1 MTTQAIILPSPSI
14 MSKFLIIGLGN
25 IGNEYANTRHNIGFD
40 VVNAFVL
47 KHGGTFE
54 VKRLAYV
61 AEVKWKGK
69 QFVCICPTTYMN
81 LSGRAFKYWMDKEK
95 VPLENTLTI
104 VDELALPLDKL
115 RLRPSGSDAGHNG
128 LKDIQNT
135 LGTDK
140 YPKLRFGIGNNY
152 PKGLQAEYV
161 LGKWLN
167 SELATVQLK
176 IQKCTEVI
184 ESFAA
189 VGIDQTMN
197 EINKLSIKA

>member
-1 MTTQAIILPSPSI
+1 

-25 IGNEYANTRHNIGFD
+25 IGSEYANTRHNIGFD
-40 VVNAFVL
+40 VVNSFVE
-47 KHGGTFE
+47 KHGGALE

-81 LSGRAFKYWMDKEK
+81 LSGRSFKYWMDKEK
-95 VPLENTLTI
+95 IPLENTLTI

-152 PKGLQAEYV
+152 PKGLQAEFV

-167 SELATVQLK
+167 SELVIVQLK
-176 IQKCTEVI
+176 IQKCIEVI

-197 EINKLSIKA
+197 EVNKLSIKV